1 MHPLLMPLVAASLLG
16 SPVLTRGLAEVSIA
30 QVQPHVLT
38 TTLDFRTAEAKPV
51 ELELPTDRIQ
61 PKWTGK
67 VAGLDMALI
76 PKKPS
81 GGFEIDLEIKW

>member
-1 MHPLLMPLVAASLLG
+1 MHPLLMPLVVASLMG
-16 SPVLTRGLAEVSIA
+16 SPALGRGLGEIA
-30 QVQPHVLT
+30 YTQVQPRVLDVKT
-38 TTLDFRTAEAKPV
+38 EAKPV
-51 ELELPTDRIQ
+51 DFKFPTDKIQ

-67 VAGLDMALI
+67 VGGLDLALI